1 MADQR
6 EKKTAEKPNI
16 HPRNKHTGRY
26 DLKRLKQEHIALK
39 PFVFKNKY
47 GNLTID
53 FFDPKAVKALNKAI
67 LLCDYNLEYWDIPDG
82 FLCPPIPGRADY
94 IHHIA
99 DILAKNNEGKF
110 VKGDKIT
117 CLDIG
122 VGANCVYPII
132 GEHSYGWSFIVSDID
147 KKAIEVAENIVKM
160 NSNLNGKVKFRH
172 QPKPEHIFS
181 GILNTNEK
189 VDFTIC
195 NPPFHATKAEA
206 EAGTLRK
213 LSNLKKKRVKKAEL
227 NFSGQGGELW
237 TDGGEKRFV
246 LNMIN
251 ESAQFSQNSAW
262 FSTLVSK
269 QSNLGVFYD
278 RLEKVG
284 VTQHITTPM
293 GQGNKMSRII
303 AWTFLSAPEMKIW
316 ANDRWIGEKKPKNTF
331 INLIKEEI

>member
-1 MADQR
+1 MADP
-6 EKKTAEKPNI
+6 KKKEHLEKPNL

-26 DLKRLKQEHIALK
+26 DLRALRLVNPDLK
-39 PFVFKNKY
+39 EFVAKNKY
-47 GNLTID
+47 GNLSID
-53 FFDPKAVKALNKAI
+53 FFNPKAVKALNKA
-67 LLCDYNLEYWDIPDG
+67 LLISHYGLDYWDIPDG

-99 DILAKNNEGKF
+99 DILAESNDGAF
-110 VKGDKIT
+110 VKGEQIT

-132 GEHSYGWSFIVSDID
+132 GNSAYGWSFIATDID
-147 KKAIEVAENIVKM
+147 SKGIEAAQKIVT
-160 NSNLNGKVKFRH
+160 SNPSLHGKVEFRL
-172 QPKPEHIFS
+172 QQKPEHIFS
-181 GILNTNEK
+181 GILNSNEK
-189 VDFTIC
+189 VDLTIC
-195 NPPFHATKAEA
+195 NPPFHATQAEA

-251 ESAQFSQNSAW
+251 ESAQFPKNSAW
-262 FSTLVSK
+262 YSTLVSK
-269 QSNLGVFYD
+269 QSNLGSFFD

-284 VTQHITTPM
+284 VIKHKTTPM
-293 GQGNKMSRII
+293 GQGNKLSRII
-303 AWTFLSAPEMKIW
+303 AWTFLTDIEMSDW
-316 ANDRWIGEKKPKNTF
+316 ANDRWKMV
-331 INLIKEEI
+331 

>member
-1 MADQR
+1 MLDP
-6 EKKTAEKPNI
+6 KKKEHLEKPSL

-26 DLKRLKQEHIALK
+26 DLRALRLENPDLK
-39 PFVFKNKY
+39 EFVAKNKY
-47 GNLTID
+47 GNLSID
-53 FFDPKAVKALNKAI
+53 FFNPKAVKALNKA
-67 LLCDYNLEYWDIPDG
+67 LLISNYGLNYWDIPDG

-99 DILAKNNEGKF
+99 DILTASNKGVF
-110 VKGDKIT
+110 VKGEQIT
-117 CLDIG
+117 SLDIG

-132 GEHSYGWSFIVSDID
+132 GNSAYGWSFIGTDID
-147 KKAIEVAENIVKM
+147 KKGIEVAKKIVDT
-160 NSNLNGKVKFRH
+160 NPSLIGKVEFRL

-181 GILNTNEK
+181 GVLKAEEK

-195 NPPFHATKAEA
+195 NPPFHATQAEA

-251 ESAQFSQNSAW
+251 ESAQFSKNSAW

-269 QSNLGVFYD
+269 QSNLRTFYD

-284 VTQHITTPM
+284 VVEHKTIPM

-303 AWTFLSAPEMKIW
+303 AWTFLSPTEMNSW
-316 ANDRWIGEKKPKNTF
+316 SNERWGSK
-331 INLIKEEI
+331 

>member
-1 MADQR
+1 MPDP
-6 EKKTAEKPNI
+6 KKKEHLEKPSL
-16 HPRNKHTGRY
+16 HARNKHNGRY
-26 DLKRLKQEHIALK
+26 DLRALRLVNPDLK
-39 PFVFKNKY
+39 EFVAKNKY
-47 GNLTID
+47 GNLSID
-53 FFDPKAVKALNKAI
+53 FFNPKAVKALNKA
-67 LLCDYNLEYWDIPDG
+67 LLISHYGLDYWDIPDG

-99 DILAKNNEGKF
+99 DILAASNDGAF
-110 VKGDKIT
+110 VKGERIT

-132 GEHSYGWSFIVSDID
+132 GNSTYGWSFIGTDID
-147 KKAIEVAENIVKM
+147 SKGIEAAQKIVT
-160 NSNLNGKVKFRH
+160 SNPSLHGKVEFRL
-172 QPKPEHIFS
+172 QQKPEQIFS
-181 GILNTNEK
+181 GILKVEEK

-195 NPPFHATKAEA
+195 NPPFHATQAEA

-251 ESAQFSQNSAW
+251 ESAQFPKNSAW
-262 FSTLVSK
+262 YSTLVSK
-269 QSNLGVFYD
+269 QSNLRSFYD
-278 RLEKVG
+278 RLEKIG
-284 VTQHITTPM
+284 AIKHTTTPM

-303 AWTFLSAPEMKIW
+303 AWTFLTDTEMKDW
-316 ANDRWIGEKKPKNTF
+316 ANDRWKSE
-331 INLIKEEI
+331 

>member
-6 EKKTAEKPNI
+6 RKDTAEKPSI

-26 DLKRLKQEHIALK
+26 DIKRLKQENPELK
-39 PFVFKNKY
+39 PFVAKNKY

-53 FFDPKAVKALNKAI
+53 FFNPKAVKALNKAI
-67 LLCDYNLEYWDIPDG
+67 LLSDYDLEFWDIPDG

-99 DILAKNNEGKF
+99 DILAESNGGKP
-110 VKGDKIT
+110 VKGEKII

-132 GEHSYGWSFIVSDID
+132 GNSSYGWSFIGSDID
-147 KKAIEVAENIVKM
+147 KIAIEAAEKIVKM
-160 NSNLNGKVKFRH
+160 NSGLNGKVKFRH

-237 TDGGEKRFV
+237 TDGGEKRFI

-251 ESAQFSQNSAW
+251 ESAQFSKNSAW
-262 FSTLVSK
+262 YSTLVSK

-278 RLEKVG
+278 RLEKIG
-284 VTQHITTPM
+284 VVKHVTTPM
-293 GQGNKMSRII
+293 AQGNKMSRII
-303 AWTFLSAPEMKIW
+303 AWTFLSVPEMETW
-316 ANDRWIGEKKPKNTF
+316 AKDRWISK
-331 INLIKEEI
+331 

>member
-1 MADQR
+1 MADQ
-6 EKKTAEKPNI
+6 KKKEGLEKPTL
-16 HPRNKHTGRY
+16 HTRNKHTGRY
-26 DLKRLKQEHIALK
+26 DLKALKLVNTDLK
-39 PFVFKNKY
+39 PFVAKNKY

-53 FFDPKAVKALNKAI
+53 FFNPVAVKALNKAI
-67 LLCDYNLEYWDIPDG
+67 LISQYDLDYWDIPDG

-99 DILAKNNEGKF
+99 DILAVSNSGNL
-110 VKGDKIT
+110 VKGHQMK

-132 GEHSYGWSFIVSDID
+132 GHSSYGWSFIGSDID
-147 KKAIEVAENIVKM
+147 PKAIEIAQKIVT
-160 NSNLNGKVKFRH
+160 SNPSLHGKVECRH

-181 GILNTNEK
+181 GIIDTDEK
-189 VDFTIC
+189 IDLTIC
-195 NPPFHATKAEA
+195 NPPFHATQAEA

-213 LSNLKKKRVKKAEL
+213 LSNLKKKRVKKPEL

-251 ESAQFSQNSAW
+251 ESAQFSKNCAW

-269 QSNLGVFYD
+269 QSNLRAFYD

-284 VTQHITTPM
+284 VVEHKTTPM

-303 AWTFLSAPEMKIW
+303 AWTFLSATEMKSW
-316 ANDRWIGEKKPKNTF
+316 AEDRWNNE
-331 INLIKEEI
+331 

>member
-1 MADQR
+1 MADP
-6 EKKTAEKPNI
+6 KKKEHLEKPNL
-16 HPRNKHTGRY
+16 HPRNKHAGRY
-26 DLKRLKQEHIALK
+26 DLRALRLVNPDLK
-39 PFVFKNKY
+39 EFVAKNKY
-47 GNLTID
+47 GNLSID
-53 FFDPKAVKALNKAI
+53 FFNPKAVKALNKS
-67 LLCDYNLEYWDIPDG
+67 LLISHYGLDYWDIPDG

-99 DILAKNNEGKF
+99 DILAASNDGAF
-110 VKGDKIT
+110 VKGEQIT

-132 GEHSYGWSFIVSDID
+132 GNSVYGWSFIATDID
-147 KKAIEVAENIVKM
+147 PKGIEAAQKIVT
-160 NSNLNGKVKFRH
+160 SNPSLHGKVEFRL
-172 QPKPEHIFS
+172 QPKPEYIFS

-189 VDFTIC
+189 VDLTIC
-195 NPPFHATKAEA
+195 NPPFHATQAEA

-251 ESAQFSQNSAW
+251 ESAQFPKNSAW
-262 FSTLVSK
+262 YSTLVSK
-269 QSNLGVFYD
+269 QSNLRSFYD

-284 VTQHITTPM
+284 VLKHKTTPM
-293 GQGNKMSRII
+293 GQGNKLSRII
-303 AWTFLSAPEMKIW
+303 AWTFLTDIEMTDW
-316 ANDRWIGEKKPKNTF
+316 ANDRWKN
-331 INLIKEEI
+331 E

>member
-1 MADQR
+1 MADP
-6 EKKTAEKPNI
+6 KKKEHLEKPNL

-26 DLKRLKQEHIALK
+26 DLRALRLVNPDLK
-39 PFVFKNKY
+39 EFVAKNKY
-47 GNLTID
+47 GNLSID
-53 FFDPKAVKALNKAI
+53 FFNPKAVKALNKA
-67 LLCDYNLEYWDIPDG
+67 LLISHYGLDYWDIPDG

-99 DILAKNNEGKF
+99 DILAESNDGAF
-110 VKGDKIT
+110 VKGEQIT

-132 GEHSYGWSFIVSDID
+132 GNSAYGWSFIATDID
-147 KKAIEVAENIVKM
+147 SKGIEAAQKIVT
-160 NSNLNGKVKFRH
+160 SNPSLHGKVEFRL
-172 QPKPEHIFS
+172 QQKPEHIFS
-181 GILNTNEK
+181 GILNSNEK
-189 VDFTIC
+189 VDLTIC
-195 NPPFHATKAEA
+195 NPPFHATQAEA

-251 ESAQFSQNSAW
+251 ESAQFPKNSAW
-262 FSTLVSK
+262 YSTLVSK
-269 QSNLGVFYD
+269 QSNLGSFYD

-284 VTQHITTPM
+284 VIKHKTTPM
-293 GQGNKMSRII
+293 GQGNKLSRII
-303 AWTFLSAPEMKIW
+303 AWTFLTDIEMSDW
-316 ANDRWIGEKKPKNTF
+316 ANDRWKME
-331 INLIKEEI
+331 

>member
-1 MADQR
+1 MADT
-6 EKKTAEKPNI
+6 KKNEGAEKPTL

-26 DLKRLKQEHIALK
+26 DLKALKLINTDLK
-39 PFVFKNKY
+39 PFVEKNKY

-53 FFDPKAVKALNKAI
+53 FFNPIAVKALNKAI
-67 LLCDYNLEYWDIPDG
+67 LISQYGLDFWDIPDG

-99 DILAKNNEGKF
+99 DVLAASNNGKL
-110 VKGDKIT
+110 VKGENIT

-132 GEHSYGWSFIVSDID
+132 GNNTYGWSFIGTDID
-147 KKAIEVAENIVKM
+147 PKALEAAQKIVT
-160 NSNLNGKVKFRH
+160 SNPSLHGKVEFRL
-172 QPKPEHIFS
+172 QSKPEHIFS
-181 GILNTNEK
+181 GVLNADEK
-189 VDFTIC
+189 VDLAIC
-195 NPPFHATKAEA
+195 NPPFHATQAEA

-213 LSNLKKKRVKKAEL
+213 LSNLKKKRVKKPEL

-251 ESAQFSQNSAW
+251 ESAQYAKNCAW

-269 QSNLGVFYD
+269 QSNLRAFYD

-284 VTQHITTPM
+284 VIEHKTTPM
-293 GQGNKMSRII
+293 GQGNKLSRII
-303 AWTFLSAPEMKIW
+303 AWTFLSTTEMETW
-316 ANDRWIGEKKPKNTF
+316 SSDRWKAE
-331 INLIKEEI
+331 

>member
-6 EKKTAEKPNI
+6 RKDTAEKPSI

-26 DLKRLKQEHIALK
+26 DLKRLKQENPELK
-39 PFVFKNKY
+39 PFVAKNKY

-53 FFDPKAVKALNKAI
+53 FFNPKAVKALNKAI
-67 LLCDYNLEYWDIPDG
+67 LLSDYDLEFWDIPDG

-99 DILAKNNEGKF
+99 DILAKSNGGNR
-110 VKGDKIT
+110 VKGEKIT

-132 GEHSYGWSFIVSDID
+132 GNSSYGWSFIGSDID
-147 KKAIEVAENIVKM
+147 KTAIEVAEKIVKM
-160 NSNLNGKVKFRH
+160 NSGLNGKVKFRH

-237 TDGGEKRFV
+237 TDGGEKRFI

-251 ESAQFSQNSAW
+251 ESAQFSKNSAW
-262 FSTLVSK
+262 YSTLVSK

-278 RLEKVG
+278 RLEKIG
-284 VTQHITTPM
+284 VVEHVTTPM
-293 GQGNKMSRII
+293 AQGNKMSRII
-303 AWTFLSAPEMKIW
+303 AWTFLSTPEMVSW
-316 ANDRWIGEKKPKNTF
+316 AKDRWISK
-331 INLIKEEI
+331 

>member
-1 MADQR
+1 MADP
-6 EKKTAEKPNI
+6 KKKEHLEKPNL

-26 DLKRLKQEHIALK
+26 DLRALRLVNPDLK
-39 PFVFKNKY
+39 EFVAKNKY
-47 GNLTID
+47 GNLSID
-53 FFDPKAVKALNKAI
+53 FFNPKAVKALNKA
-67 LLCDYNLEYWDIPDG
+67 LLISHYGLDYWDIPDG

-99 DILAKNNEGKF
+99 DILAESNDGAF
-110 VKGDKIT
+110 VKGEQIT

-132 GEHSYGWSFIVSDID
+132 GNSAYGWSFIATDID
-147 KKAIEVAENIVKM
+147 SKGIEAAQKIVT
-160 NSNLNGKVKFRH
+160 SNPSLHGKVEFRL

-181 GILNTNEK
+181 GILNSNEK
-189 VDFTIC
+189 VDLTIC
-195 NPPFHATKAEA
+195 NPPFHATQAEA

-251 ESAQFSQNSAW
+251 ESAQFPKNSAW
-262 FSTLVSK
+262 YSTLVSK
-269 QSNLGVFYD
+269 QSNLGSFFD

-284 VTQHITTPM
+284 VIKHKTTPM
-293 GQGNKMSRII
+293 GQGNKLSRII
-303 AWTFLSAPEMKIW
+303 AWTFLTDIEMSDW
-316 ANDRWIGEKKPKNTF
+316 ANDRWKMV
-331 INLIKEEI
+331 

>member
-1 MADQR
+1 MADH
-6 EKKTAEKPNI
+6 KKKEGLEKPTL

-26 DLKRLKQEHIALK
+26 DLKALKLVNADLK
-39 PFVFKNKY
+39 PFVTKNKY
-47 GNLTID
+47 GNFTID
-53 FFDPKAVKALNKAI
+53 FFNPVAVKALNKAI
-67 LLCDYNLEYWDIPDG
+67 LISQYGLDFWDIPDG

-99 DILAKNNEGKF
+99 DILAASNDGNL
-110 VKGDKIT
+110 VKGDKIK

-132 GEHSYGWSFIVSDID
+132 GNNAYGWSFIGSDID
-147 KKAIEVAENIVKM
+147 PKAIEAAQKIVT
-160 NSNLNGKVKFRH
+160 SNPYLHGKVEFRL

-181 GILNTNEK
+181 GILNTDEK
-189 VDFTIC
+189 VDLTIC
-195 NPPFHATKAEA
+195 NPPFHATQAEA

-213 LSNLKKKRVKKAEL
+213 LSNLKKKRVKKPEL

-251 ESAQFSQNSAW
+251 ESAQYSKNCAW

-269 QSNLGVFYD
+269 QSNLRAFYD

-284 VTQHITTPM
+284 IVEHKTTPM
-293 GQGNKMSRII
+293 GQGNKLSRII
-303 AWTFLSAPEMKIW
+303 AWTFLSAAEMKTW
-316 ANDRWIGEKKPKNTF
+316 AEDRWVSE
-331 INLIKEEI
+331 

>member
-1 MADQR
+1 MP
-6 EKKTAEKPNI
+6 EPKKKEHLEKPSL
-16 HPRNKHTGRY
+16 HSRNKHAGRY
-26 DLKRLKQEHIALK
+26 DLKALRLLHPELK
-39 PFVFKNKY
+39 EFVAKNKY
-47 GNLTID
+47 GNLSID
-53 FFDPKAVKALNKAI
+53 FFNPKAVKALNKA
-67 LLCDYNLEYWDIPDG
+67 LLISHYGLDYWDIPYG

-99 DILAKNNEGKF
+99 DVLASSNDGKL
-110 VKGDKIT
+110 VKGEQIT

-132 GEHSYGWSFIVSDID
+132 GNSAYGWSFIGTDID
-147 KKAIEVAENIVKM
+147 QNGIEAAQKIVT
-160 NSNLNGKVKFRH
+160 SNPSLHGKVEFRL

-181 GILNTNEK
+181 GILKTNEK
-189 VDFTIC
+189 VDLTIC
-195 NPPFHATKAEA
+195 NPPFHATQAEA

-251 ESAQFSQNSAW
+251 ESAQFSKNSAW

-269 QSNLGVFYD
+269 QSNLRSFYD

-284 VTQHITTPM
+284 AVEHKTTPM

-303 AWTFLSAPEMKIW
+303 AWTYLTPTEMKTW
-316 ANDRWIGEKKPKNTF
+316 AEERWENK
-331 INLIKEEI
+331 

>member
-1 MADQR
+1 MPDP
-6 EKKTAEKPNI
+6 KKKENSEKPSL
-16 HPRNKHTGRY
+16 HSRNKHAGRY
-26 DLKRLKQEHIALK
+26 DLKALRLVHPELK
-39 PFVFKNKY
+39 EFVAKNKY
-47 GNLTID
+47 GNLSID
-53 FFDPKAVKALNKAI
+53 FFNPKAVKALNKA
-67 LLCDYNLEYWDIPDG
+67 LLISNYGLDYWDIPDG

-99 DILAKNNEGKF
+99 DILAASNDGAF
-110 VKGDKIT
+110 VKGEQII

-132 GEHSYGWSFIVSDID
+132 GNSAYGWSFIGTDID
-147 KKAIEVAENIVKM
+147 PKGIEAAQKIVT
-160 NSNLNGKVKFRH
+160 SNPSLHGKVEFRL

-189 VDFTIC
+189 VDLTIC
-195 NPPFHATKAEA
+195 NPPFHATEAEA

-251 ESAQFSQNSAW
+251 ESAQFPKNSSW
-262 FSTLVSK
+262 YSTLVSK
-269 QSNLGVFYD
+269 QSNLRSFYD

-284 VTQHITTPM
+284 VVEHKTTPM

-303 AWTFLSAPEMKIW
+303 AWTFLSAPEMKAW
-316 ANDRWIGEKKPKNTF
+316 AGERWKSK
-331 INLIKEEI
+331 

>member
-1 MADQR
+1 MADS
-6 EKKTAEKPNI
+6 KKKEELEKPTL

-26 DLKRLKQEHIALK
+26 DLKQLKLVNPELK
-39 PFVFKNKY
+39 EFVTKNKY
-47 GNLTID
+47 GNFTVD
-53 FFDPKAVKALNKAI
+53 FFNPKAVKALNKA
-67 LLCDYNLEYWDIPDG
+67 LLISQYGLDFWDIPNG

-94 IHHIA
+94 IHHIS
-99 DILAKNNEGKF
+99 DILASSNDGVL
-110 VKGDKIT
+110 VKGDAIK

-132 GEHSYGWSFIVSDID
+132 GNNEYGWSFIGSDID
-147 KKAIEVAENIVKM
+147 AKAIEAAQKIVT
-160 NSNLNGKVKFRH
+160 SNPSLHGKVAFRL
-172 QPKPEHIFS
+172 QSKPEHIFS
-181 GILNTNEK
+181 GILNESDK
-189 VDFTIC
+189 VDLTIC
-195 NPPFHATKAEA
+195 NPPFHATQAEA

-251 ESAQFSQNSAW
+251 ESAQFSKNSAW

-269 QSNLGVFYD
+269 QSNLRSFYD

-284 VTQHITTPM
+284 VVEHKTTPM

-303 AWTFLSAPEMKIW
+303 AWTFLSPTEMKVW
-316 ANDRWIGEKKPKNTF
+316 ADERWENK
-331 INLIKEEI
+331 

>member
-6 EKKTAEKPNI
+6 RKDTAEKPSI

-26 DLKRLKQEHIALK
+26 DLKRLKQENPELK
-39 PFVFKNKY
+39 PFVAKNKY
-47 GNLTID
+47 DNLTID
-53 FFDPKAVKALNKAI
+53 FFNPKAVKALNKAI
-67 LLCDYNLEYWDIPDG
+67 LLSDYDLEFWDIPEG

-99 DILAKNNEGKF
+99 DILAKSNGGNP
-110 VKGDKIT
+110 VKGEKIT

-132 GEHSYGWSFIVSDID
+132 GNSSYGWSFIGSDID
-147 KKAIEVAENIVKM
+147 KTAIEAAEKIVKM
-160 NSNLNGKVKFRH
+160 NSGLNGKVKFRH

-237 TDGGEKRFV
+237 TDGGEKRFI

-251 ESAQFSQNSAW
+251 ESAQFSKNSAW
-262 FSTLVSK
+262 YSTLVSK

-278 RLEKVG
+278 RLEKIG
-284 VTQHITTPM
+284 VVEHVTTPM
-293 GQGNKMSRII
+293 AQGNKMSRII
-303 AWTFLSAPEMKIW
+303 AWTFLSTLEMETW
-316 ANDRWIGEKKPKNTF
+316 AKDRWISK
-331 INLIKEEI
+331 